1 MTFANFAE
9 RLNPLTALIP
19 EQESSWHG
27 KRTALAKPRRSEYP
41 PYCIGESM
49 PVLVNSKRSSGIKL
63 SACKP
68 AVPHISPSIHRSKR
82 TVLTSLEVTPTS
94 WEHIGNACSSDQIA
108 TCAVIEMFCFTAR
121 YAPCAPANRRS
132 QGHIAHFNQS
142 LLLDNTDKIRI

>member
-1 MTFANFAE
+1 MRWIIRMDLFIFDQMTL
-9 RLNPLTALIP
+9 R
-19 EQESSWHG
+19 
-27 KRTALAKPRRSEYP
+27 KPIYIADTIDLEEDIVYP

-82 TVLTSLEVTPTS
+82 TVLTSSDLTPTS
-94 WEHIGNACSSDQIA
+94 WEHIGNAYSSDQIA

-121 YAPCAPANRRS
+121 YAPCAPANRSS

-142 LLLDNTDKIRI
+142 LLPDNTDKIRI